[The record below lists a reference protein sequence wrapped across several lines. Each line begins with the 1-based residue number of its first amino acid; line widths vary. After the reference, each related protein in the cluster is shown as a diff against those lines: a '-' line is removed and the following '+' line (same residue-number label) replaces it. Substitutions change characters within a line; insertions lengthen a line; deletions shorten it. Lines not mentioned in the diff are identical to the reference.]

1 MRHILT
7 LAIFVPMAVVIG
19 IFAVENHQPL
29 ALELWPLS
37 GVYQIWASV
46 WVLGSLGA
54 GIFLGLAIGWLGG
67 TGWRDRARRAE
78 RQNRHLEAQIDELDM
93 AQIPAKDPSPTQSLP
108 GTATSPRRRALI
120 ED

>member
-19 IFAVENHQPL
+19 IFAVENRQAL

-37 GVYQIWASV
+37 GVYQMWASV
-46 WVLGSLGA
+46 WVLGLLGA
-54 GIFLGLAIGWLGG
+54 GILLGLAIGWLGG
-67 TGWRDRARRAE
+67 AGWRRRARRAE
-78 RQNRHLEAQIDELDM
+78 RQNRHLEARIDERDT
-93 AQIPAKDPSPTQSLP
+93 PPVSAKDPAPTQSLSRP
-108 GTATSPRRRALI
+108 ATSLPRRVFI